1 MSAEAENSASR
12 AFRFPRECYR
22 SRKFSGDAAVK
33 WTRRFFRARTPS
45 RMADI
50 IDLTFLADVRRFFH
64 KLLDQRG
71 LSYFLQKDGARLFH
85 IEPTK
90 VELVLRTALRARDP
104 ELPRP
109 HDKAIEHC
117 RKEVRRELI
126 RRVANAMLQT
136 GL

>member
-1 MSAEAENSASR
+1 
-12 AFRFPRECYR
+12 
-22 SRKFSGDAAVK
+22 
-33 WTRRFFRARTPS
+33 
-45 RMADI
+45 MADI
-50 IDLTFLADVRRFFH
+50 IDLTFLADVRRFFN
-64 KLLDQRG
+64 KLIDQRG
-71 LSYFLQKDGARLFH
+71 LSYFLQKEGARLFH
-85 IEPTK
+85 IEPSK

-109 HDKAIEHC
+109 HEKAIEYC